1 MPRGVP
7 KAGFRKTTKGEQP
20 EVAAKVAKVEVTD
33 FVEKKP
39 SKTFVVDNARKFSA
53 SYAGE
58 KIDFSGFYQIVV
70 TYPDNGFTF
79 KIPSRGF
86 NLESRIAFQKQSKW
100 STFVVE
106 RIDEKEYND
115 LSS

>member
-7 KAGFRKTTKGEQP
+7 KAGFRKTKNYKEP
-20 EVAAKVAKVEVTD
+20 EAPKVEVTE

-39 SKTFVVDNARKFSA
+39 TKTFVVDNSRKFA
-53 SYAGE
+53 MSYDGE
-58 KIDFSGFYQIVV
+58 KVEFNGYYQIVV

-79 KIPSRGF
+79 KTRCRGF
-86 NLESRIAFQKQSKW
+86 NLERQVAFQKKLKW

-106 RIDEKEYND
+106 RIEEKEYLK
-115 LSS
+115 LSL